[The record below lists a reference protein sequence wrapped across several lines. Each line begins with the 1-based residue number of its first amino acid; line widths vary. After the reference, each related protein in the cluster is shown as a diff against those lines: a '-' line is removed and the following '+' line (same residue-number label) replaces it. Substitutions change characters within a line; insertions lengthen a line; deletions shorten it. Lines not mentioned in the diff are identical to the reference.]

1 MNFPSTSD
9 FRANMGEKVRA
20 GEYLQEEH
28 GEKILHSYFEEDE
41 ADEFFDGFKVIYKEK
56 RIWDGYASK
65 DVKITLGFIDYIIEK
80 I

>member
-41 ADEFFDGFKVIYKEK
+41 ADEFFDEFKVIYKEK
-56 RIWDGYASK
+56 RI
-65 DVKITLGFIDYIIEK
+65 
-80 I
+80 